1 MRILVATD
9 QWFPDLRGGSARV
22 ATETARGLARR
33 GHDVTVIAPAAENQ
47 PVEAREGS
55 LTLLRVLSRRA
66 LPQTFAD
73 PLGTWRQARRFVDSP
88 IDLVVAH
95 QVTTAAGLLGARLGV
110 PLVLVYHASVR
121 RELLFLRGRHPVRW
135 KRLATYP
142 LVPVVA
148 AYERIALRAAARVL
162 ILSEFT
168 RSLLR
173 ADHGEATAERALR
186 VPGGVDTESF
196 SPGKGVAAARA
207 RLKVEPAAKLL
218 LTVRRLEPRMGLE
231 ELIRAMSLPGVP
243 DDATLTIVGRGSLE
257 RQLDALARDLGLG
270 PRVRFI
276 GRASD
281 EELSDWYR
289 SADLF
294 VLPTVAYEGFGMA
307 TAEALSSG
315 TPVVGTPVGAT
326 PELLAPLNDGL
337 IAADSTPPA
346 IAEAIGRG
354 LALSTP
360 AFREACRDYAVAS
373 FAWERILTTW
383 EEALASVLS
392 AEMGR
397 SVPSLD
403 HGGP

>member
-22 ATETARGLARR
+22 ATETAQGLARR
-33 GHDVTVIAPAAENQ
+33 GHDITVIAPVAEDQ
-47 PVEAREGS
+47 PVEAEDGS

-73 PLGTWRQARRFVDSP
+73 PIGTWRHARRIIESP
-88 IDLVVAH
+88 FDLVIAH
-95 QVTTAAGLLGARLGV
+95 QVTTAAGVLGARLGI
-110 PLVLVYHASVR
+110 PLILVYHASVR

-135 KRLATYP
+135 KRLATFP

-148 AYERIALRAAARVL
+148 GYERFALGRAARVL

-173 ADHGEATAERALR
+173 ADHGDTTAEKAVR
-186 VPGGVDTESF
+186 VPGGVDSHAFT
-196 SPGKGVAAARA
+196 PGDGVAAARE
-207 RLKVEPAAKLL
+207 RLGVDPAEKKL

-231 ELIRAMSLPGVP
+231 ELLHAMTLPAVP
-243 DDATLTIVGRGSLE
+243 PDATLTIVGRGSLDRRLE
-257 RQLDALARDLGLG
+257 ALARGLGLES
-270 PRVRFI
+270 RVLFI
-276 GRASD
+276 GGATD
-281 EELSDWYR
+281 EQLSDWYR

-326 PELLAPLNDGL
+326 PELLAPLDERL
-337 IAADSTPPA
+337 LATDSSPLA
-346 IAEAIGRG
+346 IAEAISRG
-354 LALSTP
+354 LALSSP
-360 AFREACRDYAVAS
+360 AFRRACREYAVAS
-373 FAWERILTTW
+373 FGWERVMASWDDAVAGVLG
-383 EEALASVLS
+383 AHSARPQPLA
-392 AEMGR
+392 R
-397 SVPSLD
+397 S
-403 HGGP
+403 